1 MTIFKTLGQERS
13 HTPEWSSVF
22 SPSSPTK
29 KFENYHHKT
38 RVGDIK
44 VRLQLFLLFFGS
56 LPSAFQKCKFCEAEK
71 IYVFYKNLVYTEAVV
86 WRCSVKKLFSEI
98 LQNSQENRYLFS
110 CEFRVI

>member
-29 KFENYHHKT
+29 KFENYHHKI

-44 VRLQLFLLFFGS
+44 VRLQLFLLFFGI
-56 LPSAFQKCKFCEAEK
+56 PTKCITKMQ
-71 IYVFYKNLVYTEAVV
+71 ILWSWKNIRFL
-86 WRCSVKKLFSEI
+86 
-98 LQNSQENRYLFS
+98 
-110 CEFRVI
+110 